1 MVEINNGYTAIS
13 TKFEYE
19 NEEDKEFVLDLI
31 KNYNSILRFTY
42 NRIYDSK
49 DTLARKELYNLIKN
63 LNNNHLPSQFWNTII
78 IEAKAIYKAN
88 GENKVIFGGKELFE
102 ERQKGKI
109 SKEEFQLKRLQ
120 PLCKIGCKSH
130 RAYKGNRYFKIISNK
145 QIKILF
151 NFSKDRHIIFNLKLD
166 KNNLEKFKIL
176 KELQDQGKIAL
187 TYHISPF
194 NDISISYE
202 VQKENEYEFI
212 KNRILAIDLNP
223 NYIGY
228 SIIDWI
234 NTENGYEYK
243 IIEAQVISL
252 KGLNDKFKEFKEKK
266 LSSESKEMKWLTNER
281 HYEISLIVK
290 YLINKCIHYK
300 CELFVMEDL
309 NIKRDDKEK
318 GKNFNRLINN
328 LWCRNLFENLIFR
341 RCIENNV
348 RLLVLEPSFSSLIGN
363 LTFRNEKLP
372 DPILAS
378 IEMSRRGYEYKNQY
392 ITKEKL
398 IKKNIIFDNSEF
410 NLSRISQSLEELG
423 YKMEFKDIKDL
434 YNKIKNLDIRYRF
447 PLNLDSEVFTQLS
460 NKLYFKI
467 YKFI

>member
-1 MVEINNGYTAIS
+1 MAEVNSGYTSIS

-31 KNYNSILRFTY
+31 KNYNSILRYTY

-49 DTLARKELYNLIKN
+49 DTLSRKELYNLIKGM
-63 LNNNHLPSQFWNTII
+63 NNNHLPSQFWNTAI
-78 IEAKAIYKAN
+78 IEARSIYKLN
-88 GENKVIFGGKELFE
+88 KEKKVIFGGKELFE

-109 SKEEFQLKRLQ
+109 SKEEFQLRRLRPLCRIGTHSLQ
-120 PLCKIGCKSH
+120 PVF
-130 RAYKGNRYFKIISNK
+130 KGNRYFKIISDN
-145 QIKILF
+145 QVSF
-151 NFSKDRHIIFNLKLD
+151 NFSRNKHVILNLKLD
-166 KNNLEKFKIL
+166 KNKQKEFKKL
-176 KELQDQGKIAL
+176 KELQNSGKIAL

-202 VQKENEYEFI
+202 VQKENEYEPV

-223 NYIGY
+223 NYVGY
-228 SIIDWI
+228 SIIDWK
-234 NTENGYEYK
+234 NTEDNYEYK

-252 KGLNDKFKEFKEKK
+252 KDLNDKFKEFKERK
-266 LSSESKEMKWLTNER
+266 LSNTSKEMKWLTNER

-290 YLINKCIHYK
+290 YLINRCIHYK
-300 CELFVMEDL
+300 CELFVIEDL
-309 NIKRDDKEK
+309 SNIKGFKDK
-318 GKNFNRLINN
+318 GKYLNQTIFNF
-328 LWCRNLFENLIFR
+328 WCRNLFGDLISR
-341 RCIENNV
+341 RCVENNIK
-348 RLLVLEPSFSSLIGN
+348 LLTLEPSFSSFIGN

-378 IEMSRRGYEYKNQY
+378 MEMSRRGYEYKNQY

-410 NLSRISQSLEELG
+410 NLDRIRKSLEELNCSV
-423 YKMEFKDIKDL
+423 EFKDIKDL
-434 YNKIKNLDIRYRF
+434 YNKIKNLNIQYRF
-447 PLNLDSEVFTQLS
+447 PLNLDSEVFTQIS

>member
-1 MVEINNGYTAIS
+1 MPEINSSYTAIS

-31 KNYNSILRFTY
+31 KNYNSILRFIY

-49 DTLARKELYNLIKN
+49 DTLSRKELYNLIKGM
-63 LNNNHLPSQFWNTII
+63 NNNHLPSQFWNTAII
-78 IEAKAIYKAN
+78 GAKSIYKAN
-88 GENKVIFGGKELFE
+88 GEEKVIFGGKKLFE

-109 SKEEFQLKRLQ
+109 SKEEFQLKRLR
-120 PLCKIGCKSH
+120 PLSMIGTTGSESF
-130 RAYKGNRYFKIISNK
+130 KGNRYFKIISDNQVSFNYSKNK
-145 QIKILF
+145 
-151 NFSKDRHIIFNLKLD
+151 HIIFNIKLD

-176 KELQDQGKIAL
+176 KELQNEKGIAL
-187 TYHISPF
+187 TYYISLF

-202 VQKENEYEFI
+202 VQKENEYEPI

-234 NTENGYEYK
+234 NTENNYEYK

-252 KGLNDKFKEFKEKK
+252 KDLNDKTKEFKKKK

-290 YLINKCIHYK
+290 YLINRCIHYK

-318 GKNFNRLINN
+318 GRNFNRLINN
-328 LWCRNLFENLIFR
+328 LWCRNLFENLISR
-341 RCIENNV
+341 RCIENNI
-348 RLLVLEPSFSSLIGN
+348 RLLILEPSFSSFIGN

-378 IEMSRRGYEYKNQY
+378 IEMSRRGYEFKNQY

-410 NLSRISQSLEELG
+410 NLSRISQSLEELS

-434 YNKIKNLDIRYRF
+434 YNKTKNLDIRYRF

-460 NKLYFKI
+460 NKLYFKT

>member
-1 MVEINNGYTAIS
+1 MAKINSSYTAIS

-49 DTLARKELYNLIKN
+49 DTLTRKELYNLIKGM
-63 LNNNHLPSQFWNTII
+63 NNNHLPSQFWNTAI
-78 IEAKAIYKAN
+78 IEAKSIYKLN
-88 GENKVIFGGKELFE
+88 GEEKVIFGGKELFE

-109 SKEEFQLKRLQ
+109 SKEEFQLKRLR
-120 PLCKIGCKSH
+120 PLSMIGTTGSESF
-130 RAYKGNRYFKIISNK
+130 KGNRYFKIISDN
-145 QIKILF
+145 QVSF
-151 NFSKDRHIIFNLKLD
+151 NFSRNKHIIFNIKLD

-176 KELQDQGKIAL
+176 KELQNEKGIAL
-187 TYHISPF
+187 TYYISLF
-194 NDISISYE
+194 NDISIIFE
-202 VQKENEYEFI
+202 VQKENEYEPI
-212 KNRILAIDLNP
+212 RNRILAIDLNP

-234 NTENGYEYK
+234 NTENTYEYK

-252 KGLNDKFKEFKEKK
+252 KDLNDKFKEFKEKK
-266 LSSESKEMKWLTNER
+266 LPSTSKEMKWLTNER
-281 HYEISLIVK
+281 HYEISLIIK
-290 YLINKCIHYK
+290 YLINRCIHYK

-328 LWCRNLFENLIFR
+328 FWCRNLFENLICR
-341 RCIENNV
+341 RCIENNI
-348 RLLVLEPSFSSLIGN
+348 RLLILEPSFSSFIGN

-378 IEMSRRGYEYKNQY
+378 MEMSRRGYEYKNQY
-392 ITKEKL
+392 LTKEKL

-434 YNKIKNLDIRYRF
+434 YNKTKNLDIRYRF
-447 PLNLDSEVFTQLS
+447 PLNLNSEVFTQLS

>member
-1 MVEINNGYTAIS
+1 M
-13 TKFEYE
+13 K
-19 NEEDKEFVLDLI
+19 
-31 KNYNSILRFTY
+31 
-42 NRIYDSK
+42 
-49 DTLARKELYNLIKN
+49 
-63 LNNNHLPSQFWNTII
+63 
-78 IEAKAIYKAN
+78 
-88 GENKVIFGGKELFE
+88 
-102 ERQKGKI
+102 KGKI
-109 SKEEFQLKRLQ
+109 SKEEFQLKRLR
-120 PLCKIGCKSH
+120 PLSMIGTTGSESF
-130 RAYKGNRYFKIISNK
+130 KGNRYFKIISDNQVSFNYSKNK
-145 QIKILF
+145 
-151 NFSKDRHIIFNLKLD
+151 HIIFNIKLD

-176 KELQDQGKIAL
+176 KELQNEKGIAL
-187 TYHISPF
+187 TYYISLF

-202 VQKENEYEFI
+202 VQKENEYEPI

-234 NTENGYEYK
+234 NTENNYEYK

-252 KGLNDKFKEFKEKK
+252 KDLNDKTKEFKKKK

-290 YLINKCIHYK
+290 YLINRCIHYK

-318 GKNFNRLINN
+318 GRNFNRLINN
-328 LWCRNLFENLIFR
+328 LWCRNLFENLISR
-341 RCIENNV
+341 RCIENNI
-348 RLLVLEPSFSSLIGN
+348 RLLILEPSFSSFIGN

-378 IEMSRRGYEYKNQY
+378 IEMSRRGYEFKNQY

-410 NLSRISQSLEELG
+410 NLSRISQSLEELS

-434 YNKIKNLDIRYRF
+434 YNKTKNLDIRYRF

-460 NKLYFKI
+460 NKLYFKT